1 MSYSIISYSAGV
13 MQLCS
18 TLGDVICGKGKTGTV
33 SGTSGDTAVIPC
45 VKEHRQAEKLENEGV
60 MKCLKRSS

>member
-18 TLGDVICGKGKTGTV
+18 TLGDVICGKGKTGHV

-45 VKEHRQAEKLENEGV
+45 VKNTDKQKNWR
-60 MKCLKRSS
+60 MKES

>member
-1 MSYSIISYSAGV
+1 

-18 TLGDVICGKGKTGTV
+18 TLGDVICGKGKTGHV

-45 VKEHRQAEKLENEGV
+45 VKNTDKQKNWR
-60 MKCLKRSS
+60 MKES